1 MITKM
6 NSNNNQRVPM
16 ELDCTNLSTEW
27 PIWKRN
33 FMVYMV
39 ANNKIS
45 DTEST
50 KIATFLWLVGTN
62 GSNIYN
68 TLYPNDGSSDAL
80 LGTTKTTTITPADP
94 NVEDSVETSTETVV
108 QRSLDEVLK
117 KFDDHCLPQ
126 KNVAME
132 SFKFNMI
139 LQKEK
144 QSFNEFETELRTQL
158 RRCDFGCTCG
168 ISYEERMLRD
178 RIIIGVFD
186 KKLQLKLLDGRDEP
200 LARVIETCKIYEAAN
215 ANKIIL
221 DKKQSVDSI
230 ITSTESTV
238 FAVNT
243 NRFCFNCGDSWNPKH
258 LESCKAKDISCKG
271 CGKKGH
277 FQRMC
282 RRSKGKSTERN
293 NNASENSRNSS
304 DSRPNTG
311 KNAVSALNWNS
322 SGSTYVNFKSER
334 TLSYKFI
341 YRINSAEKS
350 KWTKDYR
357 IGNQTV
363 EFKIDTGADVNC
375 IPMKIINKINSKF
388 CNQNCDLPL
397 FDYSNNK
404 IEIFGI
410 IKLECFESKTNKSKT
425 AEFVIVNNQFE
436 PILGL
441 DTCIKFGLVKRLDV
455 DVIACLPEQKNEFL
469 ERNKDIF
476 GGLGKFPGTFSIK
489 LHENSKP
496 ILHYKKRIPL
506 ALVDKLKVKLD
517 QMVQDEIIS
526 PVDYPTDWVNNLQIV
541 EKPNSNDLRIC
552 LDPKP
557 LNTCIKREHFLIP
570 TIDDLT
576 SKLAKKSFFSVLD
589 LSSGFW
595 HMELDGDSS
604 NLTTFMTPFGRFKF
618 NRVPFGLNC
627 APEMFQGKMVKLFGD
642 LKGVMVYF
650 DDIVVYA
657 DDEREHDKIMQEVI
671 DRARKNNIRFNT
683 DKIQYRRRE
692 VKFMGYLL
700 SEGTVKPDA
709 KYSNAILGMKKPK
722 DKSAVLRFLGLLK
735 YIARFIPNLSK
746 LTAELRNLT
755 RNDVQFEWT
764 DAHEGE
770 FTNLLNI
777 VTSEQTLAIYDPGKP
792 VIVQTD
798 ASKDGLGCVLIQDGR
813 PVSFASR
820 TLSRSEQKWAQ
831 IEKELL
837 AIVFACQRFHFFLYG
852 RSFTVESDHKPLET
866 LIKRDID
873 DVTTRLQRMF
883 MFLLKYPNM
892 TVMYKPG
899 RDMLIADCLSRAQLT
914 EIEEIDELSS
924 VIHSITKSVCI
935 SEDNYNLYRKIMKS
949 DEKYKRICHF
959 VENKWPGFHQ
969 LDEFSQHFHKL
980 KSELHVENDLLFYN
994 HRLVIPKE
1002 LQQKIAKWLHESHLG
1017 IEKTLSR
1024 ARMLYYWPGMNSQ
1037 IKGIIETCEICE
1049 KFKRN
1054 NQKEPLKQEENPMY
1068 PYAIA
1073 AMDLFEY
1080 AGHDF
1085 IAIIDS
1091 YSNYLTACRLNN
1103 KTSKHIIERIREIF
1117 DKIGYP
1123 SIIRCDNSPFG
1134 SAEFD
1139 RFASEFNIQFG
1150 FSSPRYP
1157 QSNGLAEKGVA
1168 IAKNILKR
1176 CYESD
1181 GVDQFQYRILEYNTT
1196 PVAGMKLTPSELFF
1210 GRLIKTK
1217 LPVINSKLTRN
1228 NIPEEEIKQKIENK
1242 RGKQKYYYDRNA
1254 KSLPKLVVGDTVI
1267 FKKNCREWNYGI
1279 IVGDVNGKSYII
1291 RDSFDNHFRRN
1302 RKFIARSKNTGFNA
1316 SDLLFDE
1323 NVKISQNAC
1332 NDQLGEIQ
1340 IVSPSI
1346 QTPNGNSD
1354 SEDCEVNE
1362 PELSTVD
1369 SDTSVSSSDEFETAG
1384 SNGSGSESESNSDAP
1399 PIVNLPLA
1407 PQRFYTTRSGRAVK
1421 PRKLYGFD

>member
-1 MITKM
+1 M

-33 FMVYMV
+33 FMVYMM
-39 ANNKIS
+39 ANDKTD
-45 DTEST
+45 DTESK
-50 KIATFLWLVGTN
+50 KIATFLWLVGSN

-80 LGTTKTTTITPADP
+80 LGITRNVVNDGDANGE
-94 NVEDSVETSTETVV
+94 NVEEREVLTM
-108 QRSLDEVLK
+108 RKLDEVLK
-117 KFDDHCLPQ
+117 KFDAHCLPQ

-158 RRCDFGCTCG
+158 RRCEFTCTCG
-168 ISYEERMLRD
+168 IAYEERMLRD

-200 LARVIETCKIYEAAN
+200 LTRIIETCKIYEAAN

-230 ITSTESTV
+230 SMSSEPTV
-238 FAVNT
+238 FAVNKQ
-243 NRFCFNCGDSWNPKH
+243 NRFCFNCGEQWSPKH
-258 LESCKAKDISCKG
+258 LESCKAKDINCRV
-271 CGKKGH
+271 CGKRGH

-293 NNASENSRNSS
+293 NNSSENSRNSS
-304 DSRPNTG
+304 DSKPNTG
-311 KNAVSALNWNS
+311 KVSTLSWNQ
-322 SGSTYVNFKSER
+322 GSTNVSYKSER
-334 TLSYKFI
+334 TLRYNFV
-341 YRINSAEKS
+341 YRINSAEMS
-350 KWTKDYR
+350 KWTKDYQ

-375 IPMKIINKINSKF
+375 IPIKIINKVNSKF
-388 CNQNCDLPL
+388 CNQKCDLPL

-404 IEIFGI
+404 IEIFG
-410 IKLECFESKTNKSKT
+410 KTELECVEAKTNKSRK

-455 DVIACLPEQKNEFL
+455 SVIACLPERKTEFV

-476 GGLGKFPGTFSIK
+476 SGLGKFPGTFSIK

-496 ILHYKKRIPL
+496 ILHYKKRIPI
-506 ALVDKLKVKLD
+506 ALIDRLKGKLD

-541 EKPNSNDLRIC
+541 EKPDSNDLRIC

-576 SKLAKKSFFSVLD
+576 SKLANKKFFSVLD

-595 HMELDGDSS
+595 HMELDEESS

-618 NRVPFGLNC
+618 NRVPFGLSC
-627 APEMFQGKMVKLFGD
+627 APEMFQGKMIRLFGD

-657 DDEREHDKIMQEVI
+657 DDETEHDRIMKEVI
-671 DRARKNNIRFNT
+671 DRARENNIKFNK
-683 DKIQYRRRE
+683 DKIQYRQGR
-692 VKFMGYLL
+692 VKFMGYIL
-700 SEGTVKPDA
+700 SQGTVKPDA
-709 KYSNAILGMKKPK
+709 KYGDAILGMKRPN

-746 LTAELRNLT
+746 LTARLRNLT

-764 DAHEGE
+764 NEHEME
-770 FTNLLNI
+770 FANLLNI
-777 VTSEQTLAIYDPGKP
+777 VTSGQTLAIYDPGKP

-813 PVSFASR
+813 PVLFASR
-820 TLSRSEQKWAQ
+820 TLSKSEQKWAQ

-852 RSFTVESDHKPLET
+852 RSFTVESDHKPLEA
-866 LIKRDID
+866 LVKRDID

-899 RDMLIADCLSRAQLT
+899 KDMLIADCLSRAQLM
-914 EIEEIDELSS
+914 EVEEIDELSR
-924 VIHSITKSVCI
+924 VIHSVTKSVCI
-935 SEDNYNLYRKIMKS
+935 SEDNYNLYRKIVES
-949 DEKYKRICHF
+949 DEQYKRICQF
-959 VENKWPGFHQ
+959 VEDKWPGFHQ
-969 LDEFSQHFHKL
+969 LDEFSRHFHKL
-980 KSELHVENDLLFYN
+980 KSELHVENGLLFYN
-994 HRLVIPKE
+994 HRLVIPKD
-1002 LQQKIAKWLHESHLG
+1002 LQNRIAKWLHESHLG

-1037 IKGIIETCEICE
+1037 IKGIVKACVICE

-1054 NQKEPLKQEENPMY
+1054 NQKEPLEQGESPMY

-1085 IAIIDS
+1085 IAMIDS

-1103 KTSKHIIERIREIF
+1103 KTSGHIIGKIREIF

-1123 SIIRCDNSPFG
+1123 SVIRCDNSPFS

-1139 RFASEFNIQFG
+1139 RFASEFNIQFR

-1181 GVDQFQYRILEYNTT
+1181 EVDQFQYRILEYNTT

-1217 LPVINSKLTRN
+1217 LPVLNSKLTRN
-1228 NIPEEEIKQKIENK
+1228 NIPEEELRQKIENK
-1242 RGKQKYYYDRNA
+1242 KERQKYYYDKTA
-1254 KSLPKLVVGDTVI
+1254 KSLPTFGIGDTVI
-1267 FKKNCREWNYGI
+1267 FKKNSKEWNYGKI
-1279 IVGDVNGKSYII
+1279 IGDVNGKSYII
-1291 RDSFDNHFRRN
+1291 RDSFDNNFRRN
-1302 RKFIARSKNTGFNA
+1302 RRFIAKSTNTGFNA
-1316 SDLLFDE
+1316 SELLFDE
-1323 NVKISQNAC
+1323 NVRTSQNAS
-1332 NDQLGEIQ
+1332 NDQLEEIQ
-1340 IVSPSI
+1340 IVSPSS
-1346 QTPNGNSD
+1346 QVPNVNDD
-1354 SEDCEVNE
+1354 SEQCEVNE
-1362 PELSTVD
+1362 PELSAVD
-1369 SDTSVSSSDEFETAG
+1369 IDTKVSSDVFETAG
-1384 SNGSGSESESNSDAP
+1384 SNGSGSKSESNSDAP
-1399 PIVNLPLA
+1399 LIASIPVA